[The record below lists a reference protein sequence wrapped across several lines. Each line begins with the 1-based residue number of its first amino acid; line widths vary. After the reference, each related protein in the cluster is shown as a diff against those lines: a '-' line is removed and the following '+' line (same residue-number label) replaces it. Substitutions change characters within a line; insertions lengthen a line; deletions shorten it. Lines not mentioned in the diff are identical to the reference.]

1 MAQKSQTGGTEKNG
15 SSLPYCKRD
24 FKEGALQWVTEPP
37 QGRVLLVLSMDN
49 TCPSSSFDMDLCAEK
64 LQSLGV
70 QVPADPWRRLLQEG
84 VLRPEVRRYLFYSSR
99 AFQIAMAVV
108 RVPRAARPGTGV
120 LVPTGGAGFGWGA
133 NPGSDAFLVF
143 YISLWTNLYSTLQL
157 SPLGR
162 YWGAS
167 VLVTLVAL
175 AVTVLVI
182 LVIDHHQRKL
192 NVNTDVRLA
201 AVNEIFIKHSVILG
215 ITGVLDGPHNILQ
228 LWFVHFSPE
237 RCLQALAAHI
247 TQLQGT
253 QAGLRHSLDQL
264 CVVMDVVVQPELGR
278 EEEAPCEESPLLS
291 SGGTLNK
298 DPVTCNE
305 LLRLIP
311 EGPPKAMAQQLL
323 VIFSGCYVR
332 LLVTGRL
339 PRAGAGGH
347 VEHSSLPCLC
357 QFIQTT
363 VLHSHHSWVRGR

>member
-15 SSLPYCKRD
+15 SSLPYCKSD

-99 AFQIAMAVV
+99 GFQIAMAV
-108 RVPRAARPGTGV
+108 
-120 LVPTGGAGFGWGA
+120 
-133 NPGSDAFLVF
+133 VF
-143 YISLWTNLYSTLQL
+143 YISLWTNFYSTLQL

-162 YWGAS
+162 YWGAG

-182 LVIDHHQRKL
+182 LVIDRHQRKL

-228 LWFVHFSPE
+228 LWFVHFSPK

-264 CVVMDVVVQPELGR
+264 RVVMDVVVQPELGR

-311 EGPPKAMAQQLL
+311 EGPPEAMAQQLL

-347 VEHSSLPCLC
+347 VEHSSVPCLC

-363 VLHSHHSWVRGR
+363 VLHCHHSWVRGR

>member
-1 MAQKSQTGGTEKNG
+1 MDGCSLTSPCTLQQGPFLPKVSPGAAQGHLADLG
-15 SSLPYCKRD
+15 LLW
-24 FKEGALQWVTEPP
+24 ALAEPP

-108 RVPRAARPGTGV
+108 
-120 LVPTGGAGFGWGA
+120 
-133 NPGSDAFLVF
+133 F
-143 YISLWTNLYSTLQL
+143 YICLWTNLYSTLQL

-228 LWFVHFSPE
+228 VSFLRNWCPVK
-237 RCLQALAAHI
+237 ALLSTPVLPAFGEP
-247 TQLQGT
+247 QNLLLF

-264 CVVMDVVVQPELGR
+264 CVVMDVVVQPELER
-278 EEEAPCEESPLLS
+278 EVEAPCEESPLLS

-311 EGPPKAMAQQLL
+311 EGPPEAMAQQLL

-347 VEHSSLPCLC
+347 VEHSSVPCLC

-363 VLHSHHSWVRGR
+363 VAGLGGTSCCGPCGLRSGGAAHPLGAGWAQG